1 MNLNPMRSYWSA
13 VAVGALLLGCSEPET
28 GDLAQGD
35 VLKERVRGYLQT
47 LIVDENWPE
56 WATYFSPDA
65 SINGSDFALQIMRGT
80 AGGLHFSFGDLDVDV
95 GEQVAEADLV
105 ATRFTFRGVHERPFN
120 DQPATNLPV
129 ELGGFVIDR
138 FEDGR
143 VIESRMLLDVW
154 GLSQRTAAA
163 GVNEE

>member
-1 MNLNPMRSYWSA
+1 MILNPLRGYWSA
-13 VAVGALLLGCSEPET
+13 AVVGVFLLGCSEP
-28 GDLAQGD
+28 GDSPQGE

-47 LIVDENWPE
+47 LVVDENWSE
-56 WATYFSPDA
+56 WTTYFSPDA
-65 SINGSDFALQIMRGT
+65 SMNGSDFALQIMRGT
-80 AGGLHFSFGDLDVDV
+80 ASGLHFSFGDLGVDI

-105 ATRFTFRGVHERPFN
+105 ATRFTFRGIHERPFN

-163 GVNEE
+163 GANEE

>member
-1 MNLNPMRSYWSA
+1 MNLNPLRSCWSA
-13 VAVGALLLGCSEPET
+13 AVVGAFLQGCGEQEDS
-28 GDLAQGD
+28 AQGE

-47 LIVDENWPE
+47 LVVDENWPE
-56 WATYFSPDA
+56 WPTYFSPDA

-80 AGGLHFSFGDLDVDV
+80 AGGLHFSFGDLRVDV

-105 ATRFTFRGVHERPFN
+105 ATRFTFHGIHERPFN
-120 DQPATNLPV
+120 DQPATNRPV

-138 FEDGR
+138 FENGR

-163 GVNEE
+163 ATEAE